1 MPDYTGLAKVIKQA
15 AQDAADASKPAGVC
29 FGKVISTSP
38 LQIHVDQKLD
48 LGPAQLV
55 LTRNVTD
62 YDTAMTAEWETEL
75 TQGGQGEGAYDSH
88 KHRITGIKLVTIHN
102 GLAVG
107 DQVTLLQQQGGQ
119 KYIVLD
125 KVG

>member
-88 KHRITGIKLVTIHN
+88 KHPDNRNQAG
-102 GLAVG
+102 
-107 DQVTLLQQQGGQ
+107 
-119 KYIVLD
+119 YYS
-125 KVG
+125 

>member
-1 MPDYTGLAKVIKQA
+1 MPDYSGLLKSVKQA
-15 AQDAADASKPAGVC
+15 AQEAVEASKPSGVC
-29 FGKVISTSP
+29 FGKVINTSP
-38 LQIHVDQKLD
+38 LQIHVDQKMD

-62 YDTAMTAEWETEL
+62 YETALTAEWETEL
-75 TQGGQGEGAYDSH
+75 AKGGQGEGAYDSH
-88 KHRITGIKLVTIHN
+88 MHRISGIKLVTIHN

-107 DQVTLLQQQGGQ
+107 DQVILLQQQGGQ

>member
-55 LTRNVTD
+55 LT
-62 YDTAMTAEWETEL
+62 AEWETEL
-75 TQGGQGEGAYDSH
+75 AQGGQGEGAYDSH

-107 DQVTLLQQQGGQ
+107 DQVILLQQQGGQ

>member
-29 FGKVISTSP
+29 FGKVISTCP
-38 LQIHVDQKLD
+38 LQIHVDQKLN

-55 LTRNVTD
+55 LTRN
-62 YDTAMTAEWETEL
+62 ATEL

-107 DQVTLLQQQGGQ
+107 DQVILLQQQGGH

-125 KVG
+125 KLG